1 MAPAN
6 CLGAAAADPV
16 PRHHRRQ
23 CPPRRSRRTCRAR
36 PRALGLAGASAFV
49 YRLPD
54 GLETVVGDGGRPLS
68 AGECQRIA
76 LARAFLRDAPL
87 AILDEPTA
95 NLDAESAE
103 IVAGAVERLSE
114 QRTVLLIAH
123 APELAALA
131 DDVVELRAG
140 QIVKPVVEAV

>member
-1 MAPAN
+1 MAPATAWVPQRPTLFRGTIADN
-6 CLGAAAADPV
+6 VRLGDRDAPVERVRGALELAGRARSSTGFRTAWKPSSATAAV
-16 PRHHRRQ
+16 
-23 CPPRRSRRTCRAR
+23 RSR
-36 PRALGLAGASAFV
+36 PASAS
-49 YRLPD
+49 
-54 GLETVVGDGGRPLS
+54 GS
-68 AGECQRIA
+68 HS
-76 LARAFLRDAPL
+76 RAFLRDAPL